1 MSKHFAICL
10 FLSFVSVGLAADKP
24 QTTVRESAEVSLVE
38 VPVNVIGRDGKPVF
52 GLNAS
57 DFEVEDDGARQTIL
71 SVDVIDLKRKEETIG
86 STEPTPPAGR
96 RHFLLLFD
104 LSFSQPNQIVRA
116 REAAVRFLESAM
128 DPDDLAAVAISSVD
142 RGARLLVT
150 FTSDRRQLVAAIRSI
165 GLPRAEEPKIDP
177 LLFAFAIPGDP
188 NLTTLGHSQSG
199 ESARGGSQVGTN
211 VLDPSLARVFTVMA
225 QKADDQFAINRVE
238 RHLAEVDALAFALNI
253 VEGRKTI
260 IYFSEG
266 FNGRLLFGSLVRER
280 SQQDVQAENDAILNG
295 RFAEVD
301 LEHRS
306 ANPPLQRHLEDTLS
320 LLRRSDC
327 TVYPIDLAGLKLA
340 GDANLGPDAHGE
352 DALFAFASGTG
363 GEVLKNTND
372 FEGQIRRIAEKTSLT
387 YVLSFRPTKKSGQG
401 AFHRLKV
408 RVKIKGTQVSA
419 RAGYYE
425 SRLFRALNPLE
436 RSLSAAD
443 VITHEKK
450 ESEFPME
457 VLAMPL
463 QGQPLARVPVILEV
477 SGEELLRGVSGQTL
491 RLGLY
496 VYAVTESGEVVDF
509 FTRAVALDLA
519 KESAHLRAGAFRYC
533 GSLRLLPGRY
543 HLRAFVRDEDRGR
556 FSFRVA
562 SLEVPDAAKVGLRAL
577 PPVFF
582 ESGGASGVS
591 VSEPAGKESAPAAEL
606 FELAGEGF
614 LPSLRPGLTAG
625 RVARL
630 CLMLYQRAG
639 AAGDPFQIDA
649 RVRDTQG
656 RAFAPARFAVLG
668 RSSPDSTGLLKL
680 LVEFTPLSLPPGDYS
695 LSVTVRDPGDTN
707 LAARADAPFRI
718 L

>member
-1 MSKHFAICL
+1 MWKRFGIY
-10 FLSFVSVGLAADKP
+10 FFVSVASMGLAADKP

-38 VPVNVIGRDGKPVF
+38 VPVNVIGRDGKPVS
-52 GLNAS
+52 GLSSS
-57 DFEVEDDGARQTIL
+57 DFEVQDDGARQTIL
-71 SVDVIDLKRKEETIG
+71 SMDVIDLKRKGETTG
-86 STEPTPPAGR
+86 SSEPIAPAGR

-150 FTSDRRQLVAAIRSI
+150 FTSDRRQLVAAIHSI

-188 NLTTLGHSQSG
+188 TLTTLGHSPSG
-199 ESARGGSQVGTN
+199 ESARGGSQAGAN

-225 QKADDQFAINRVE
+225 QRADDQFAINRVE
-238 RHLAEVDALAFALNI
+238 RHLSEVDALAFALNI

-327 TVYPIDLAGLKLA
+327 TVYPIDLAGLKLTS
-340 GDANLGPDAHGE
+340 DPNLGPDVHGE
-352 DALFAFASGTG
+352 DALFAFANGTG

-372 FEGQIRRIAEKTSLT
+372 FEGQMRRIAEKTSLT
-387 YVLSFRPTKKSGQG
+387 YVLAFRPTKKSGQG
-401 AFHRLKV
+401 AVHRLKGH
-408 RVKIKGTQVSA
+408 VKVKGAQVSA

-425 SRLFRALNPLE
+425 TRLFRALNPLE

-450 ESEFPME
+450 GGSFPME
-457 VLAMPL
+457 LLAIAL
-463 QGQPLARVPVILEV
+463 QGKPLARVPVIVEV
-477 SGEELLRGVSGQTL
+477 PGEELLRGVSGQSL

-496 VYAVTESGEVVDF
+496 VYAVTEGGEVADF
-509 FTRAVALDLA
+509 FTRSVALDLA
-519 KESAHLRAGAFRYC
+519 KEGAHLRAGAFRYC

-543 HLRAFVRDEDRGR
+543 RLRAFVRDEDRGR
-556 FSFRVA
+556 FSFRIA
-562 SLEVPDAAKVGLRAL
+562 SLEVPDAANAGVRAL
-577 PPVFF
+577 PPLFF

-591 VSEPAGKESAPAAEL
+591 VSEPAGKETSRAADL

-614 LPSLRPGLTAG
+614 LPQLRPGIAVGKVT
-625 RVARL
+625 RL
-630 CLMLYQRAG
+630 CLMLYPRAG

-649 RVRDTQG
+649 RVRDAQG
-656 RAFAPARFAVLG
+656 RAFAPARFVVLG

-680 LVEFTPLSLPPGDYS
+680 LVEFIPLSLPPGDYS
-695 LSVTVRDPGDTN
+695 LSVTVSDPRDLNSP
-707 LAARADAPFRI
+707 AQAEAPFRI